1 MHSSLTAR
9 TEIFSLN
16 YIVGCFYPSL
26 WYTIT
31 NLTSL
36 LLTEV
41 FHMLIDTNLLVPM
54 TDANQNFS
62 KVVRMVDRD
71 GMAVILKNNQPK
83 YVVVDF
89 SEYDKIAATLQMRKQ
104 LIDTTADAIIEDN
117 LEAFLELGK

>member
-1 MHSSLTAR
+1 
-9 TEIFSLN
+9 
-16 YIVGCFYPSL
+16 
-26 WYTIT
+26 
-31 NLTSL
+31 
-36 LLTEV
+36 
-41 FHMLIDTNLLVPM
+41 MLVDTNLLVPM